1 MSASALPDL
10 PGEVVDQA
18 IDWSIRLTY
27 NQADEETRNLFGAW
41 LASRDEHRLAWE
53 RIQSLRGGFAGVP
66 RDLAMQALEKL
77 PEARLR
83 RRQMIKLLSLF
94 AGVGATTFAVHEVAP
109 WQRLMADYSTPVGE
123 RGRWTLA
130 DGSLLDLNT
139 DSAVRLH
146 FDASRREVEL
156 LRGELHLISGADA
169 QSSSQRP
176 LSVSTPYGLFE
187 ALGTRFS
194 VRLQEQGCRL
204 CVTEG
209 AVRLQPR
216 LGASAVAQAGETW
229 LLDASAASQQLVSA
243 SDAAAWR
250 DGLLIARDMPL
261 GEVLKEL
268 ARYRHGHLGCDPQ
281 IASRRISGNFNLA
294 DTDATL
300 DFLGQAHGLRVRYLT
315 SYWVRVSG

>member
-1 MSASALPDL
+1 MSASTLPDL

-27 NQADEETRNLFGAW
+27 NQADEETHNLFGAW

-66 RDLAMQALEKL
+66 GELARQALEKL

-94 AGVGATTFAVHEVAP
+94 TGVGASGFAAHEVAP
-109 WQRLMADYSTPVGE
+109 WQRLMASYSTQVGE

-146 FDASRREVEL
+146 FDGARREVEL
-156 LRGELHLISGADA
+156 LRGELHLVSGSDA
-169 QSSSQRP
+169 QSGVRRA
-176 LSVSTPYGLFE
+176 LYVSTPYGLCE

-194 VRLQEQGCRL
+194 VRLQAQDCRL
-204 CVTEG
+204 CVSEG
-209 AVRLQPR
+209 AVRLQPQ
-216 LGASAVAQAGETW
+216 LGASAVAQAGET
-229 LLDASAASQQLVSA
+229 DRKSV
-243 SDAAAWR
+243 
-250 DGLLIARDMPL
+250 
-261 GEVLKEL
+261 V
-268 ARYRHGHLGCDPQ
+268 
-281 IASRRISGNFNLA
+281 
-294 DTDATL
+294 
-300 DFLGQAHGLRVRYLT
+300 
-315 SYWVRVSG
+315 